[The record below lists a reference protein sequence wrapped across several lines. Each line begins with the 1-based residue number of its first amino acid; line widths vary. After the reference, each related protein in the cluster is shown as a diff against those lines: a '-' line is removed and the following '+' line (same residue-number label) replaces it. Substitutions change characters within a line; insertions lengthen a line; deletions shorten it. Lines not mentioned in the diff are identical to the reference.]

1 MRKAIS
7 LKVSLWIEGEDEPAH
22 DFAEATKQAVREI
35 IEAGAS
41 KHPELKITIKSVGE
55 RGVEDSSKKRAD
67 KLSDKPADSLSG
79 GAADSSGS

>member
-22 DFAEATKQAVREI
+22 DFAASTKQAVREI

-41 KHPELKITIKSVGE
+41 KHPELKVTIKNLGE
-55 RGVEDSSKKRAD
+55 RGVDDSPKP
-67 KLSDKPADSLSG
+67 KPATKTPP
-79 GAADSSGS
+79 AADAPKTGGKG